1 MCCKD
6 TGADFM
12 FAWPIAKICIVG
24 AETAASIIF
33 AREIKEAEDP
43 KAMKAQRIAEYRDLF
58 ENPYCAAERGF
69 IDDVI
74 MPSETRKYI
83 NRALDMTENKKRC
96 QALEE
101 ILKYQSVRV
110 KNMTTILAPMPG
122 KVTDIKVKVGE
133 EVTEGQELL
142 IIEAMKMQMPVKSPQ
157 NSKVSDI
164 KVEIGQGIKKG
175 DVMIELD

>member
-1 MCCKD
+1 MASHSAEIVGGVTKPAAKVELPDAVYDTSPSQRVVGVGQPVGQRSPPIGLLVLIGKFKPRRQPIDCSER

-12 FAWPIAKICIVG
+12 FAWPMARICIVG

-83 NRALDMTENKKRC
+83 NRALDVTENKSVVRPWR
-96 QALEE
+96 
-101 ILKYQSVRV
+101 KYS
-110 KNMTTILAPMPG
+110 NINL
-122 KVTDIKVKVGE
+122 
-133 EVTEGQELL
+133 
-142 IIEAMKMQMPVKSPQ
+142 
-157 NSKVSDI
+157 
-164 KVEIGQGIKKG
+164 
-175 DVMIELD
+175 